1 VPTGSWMP
9 VAPDLTLAHLYPD
22 LLHTYADRGNLL
34 TLARRAEWRGFSVE
48 VAGVTLD
55 ERLPPNPGV
64 IVIGGGT
71 DRIQEVVAKDLR
83 ARRAELEA
91 AIADGAV
98 LLGVCGGY
106 QFLGEHYALAEGR
119 IIEGLAF
126 LDVRTVAQAG
136 RIIGRVVANASLWGR
151 EFELVGFENHAGRT
165 YLGSGAVP
173 LATVQRGGG
182 NNGDDRT
189 EGAVHG
195 LVVGTYLH
203 GPVLPANPAF
213 ADALL
218 EQALVRRMGGAP
230 LAALDDSVELAAHRG
245 ARGHRR

>member
-1 VPTGSWMP
+1 VT
-9 VAPDLTLAHLYPD
+9 ADLLLAHLYPD
-22 LLHTYADRGNLL
+22 LLHTYADRGNIL

-48 VAGVTLD
+48 VAAVSRG
-55 ERLPPNPGV
+55 ERLPQSPGL
-64 IVIGGGT
+64 ILIGGGT
-71 DRIQEVVAKDLR
+71 DRIQDVVAKDLLD
-83 ARRAELEA
+83 RRPELEA
-91 AIADGAV
+91 AIAGGAV

-106 QFLGEHYALAEGR
+106 QFLGSRYVLADGRVIEGFAFLEIETVAGEGR
-119 IIEGLAF
+119 I
-126 LDVRTVAQAG
+126 V
-136 RIIGRVVANASLWGR
+136 GRVVARAKLWSR
-151 EFELVGFENHAGRT
+151 EFELVGFENHGGRT
-165 YLGSGAVP
+165 HVGSAAVP

-218 EQALVRRMGGAP
+218 ERALAHRTGGAP
-230 LAALDDSVELAAHRG
+230 LAPLDDTLELAAHRR
-245 ARGHRR
+245 ARNVRR

>member
-1 VPTGSWMP
+1 M
-9 VAPDLTLAHLYPD
+9 APDLVLAHLYPD

-34 TLARRAEWRGFSVE
+34 TLTRRAEWRGFSVE
-48 VAGVTLD
+48 VTGVTLG
-55 ERLPPNPGV
+55 ERLPPHPGV

-71 DRIQEVVAKDLR
+71 DRIQEVVAQDLR

-91 AIADGAV
+91 AIGEGSV

-106 QFLGEHYALAEGR
+106 QLLGAQYALPDGR
-119 IIEGLAF
+119 IIEGLAL
-126 LDVRTVAQAG
+126 LDVHTVARAG
-136 RIIGRVVANASLWGR
+136 RIVGRVVAQATLWGR

-165 YLGSGAVP
+165 YLGPGAAP

-182 NNGDDRT
+182 NTGDDGT
-189 EGAVHG
+189 EGAVHE

-218 EQALVRRMGGAP
+218 ERALAHRTGGAP
-230 LAALDDSVELAAHRG
+230 LAPLDDSVELAAHRG
-245 ARGHRR
+245 ARGLRR

>member
-1 VPTGSWMP
+1 MP
-9 VAPDLTLAHLYPD
+9 VPPDLVLAHLYPD

-34 TLARRAEWRGFSVE
+34 TLARRAGWRGF
-48 VAGVTLD
+48 
-55 ERLPPNPGV
+55 
-64 IVIGGGT
+64 

-83 ARRAELEA
+83 LRRPELEA
-91 AIADGAV
+91 AIAEGAV

-106 QFLGEHYALAEGR
+106 QLLGAHYASAEGR
-119 IIEGLAF
+119 IIPGLEL
-126 LDVRTVAQAG
+126 LDVHTVAEAG
-136 RIIGRVVANASLWGR
+136 RIVGRVVALATLWGR

-165 YLGSGAVP
+165 QLGSGAAP
-173 LATVQRGGG
+173 LATVKRGGG
-182 NNGDDRT
+182 NNGDDGT

-218 EQALVRRMGGAP
+218 ERALAYRTAGAP
-230 LAALDDSVELAAHRG
+230 LAALDDSVELAAHRR
-245 ARGHRR
+245 ARGLRP